1 MKNVQQEHEVFNEE
15 KLAGILQM
23 TDVLTADGQRELA
36 LDLLLY
42 SIRRCELESQDV
54 SEEEQE
60 QLHELKARQG
70 LTPDGNTNF
79 QQRNLTW
86 I

>member
-42 SIRRCELESQDV
+42 SIV
-54 SEEEQE
+54 
-60 QLHELKARQG
+60 
-70 LTPDGNTNF
+70 
-79 QQRNLTW
+79 
-86 I
+86 